1 MKKNKIFKLIFALAI
16 FFLVTVTSEA
26 ADEGI
31 GFEVS
36 PVFPSSQIEKNLGYY
51 YLETKPGEK
60 QTFEMAVFSTSDKE
74 IELEPVMENAISLT
88 TGTIGYNSD
97 LKHTHESL
105 KQPITEIVKPETETI
120 KLKPKE
126 QKNVKFEITPPK
138 KAYDGAKMG
147 RVVIRLKKDKE
158 NKGVNQEFQYAVGII
173 TANSGQPFND
183 GNKLELNEVKAN
195 VTNGSKV
202 IEGEIVNPQPKTIEN
217 LKVRAYVTKKGETKK
232 LKEKNID
239 NFAFAPNSKVDYTIP
254 WGLTNF
260 ETGEYTFHFTGK
272 NEFESFNLKK
282 DFKIRGETAN
292 KLNNEAA
299 FAVKTPT
306 NIKILIIAL
315 NVLLVALCVIVVLR
329 NKKWVKELKAKKK
342 KRDRKKGKKRK
353 K

>member
-16 FFLVTVTSEA
+16 FFLGAVTSEA
-26 ADEGI
+26 ANKGI

-36 PVFPSSQIEKNLGYY
+36 PIFPSSQIESNLGYY

-60 QTFEMAVFSTSDKE
+60 QTFEMAIFSSSDKV
-74 IELEPVMENAISLT
+74 IEVEPVIENAISLK

-97 LKHTHESL
+97 IKKTHESL
-105 KQPITEIVKPETETI
+105 KQPITEIVKPESKVI

-126 QKNVKFEITPPK
+126 QKNIKFEVTPPEES
-138 KAYDGAKMG
+138 YEGAKMG
-147 RVVIRLKKDKE
+147 RVVIRMKREKE
-158 NKGVNQEFQYAVGII
+158 TQGVKQEFQYAVGII

-183 GNKLELNEVKAN
+183 GNKLILDNVKAN
-195 VTNGSKV
+195 VTNGTKV
-202 IEGEIVNPQPKTIEN
+202 IEGEMINPQPKTIEN
-217 LKVRAYVTKKGETKK
+217 LKVRAYVTKKGDSKK

-272 NEFESFNLKK
+272 NEFESFDLKK
-282 DFKIRGETAN
+282 DFKIRGDMAS

-306 NIKILIIAL
+306 IIKVIVISLNTFLII
-315 NVLLVALCVIVVLR
+315 LCVVVVLR
-329 NKKWVKELKAKKK
+329 NKKWIKELKAKKK
-342 KRDRKKGKKRK
+342 KSNRKKGKKRK